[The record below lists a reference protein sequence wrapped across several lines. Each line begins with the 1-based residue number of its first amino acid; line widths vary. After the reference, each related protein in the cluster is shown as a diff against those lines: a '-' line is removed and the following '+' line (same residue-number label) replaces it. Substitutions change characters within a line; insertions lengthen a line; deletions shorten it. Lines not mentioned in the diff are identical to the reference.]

1 MLYNIILFIILK
13 SPIDI
18 YIIQRDIIRY
28 KYNLSIIIFEFF
40 YRKIYNS
47 ISFISDRIA
56 IGLMEKNED
65 EKILLS
71 IDMIIDEKNR
81 KFFNYLVVKV
91 KSLFFYHIEDALW
104 EKNYRK
110 YIENFAQY
118 KIIRICFLQRYV
130 ISNYNYIR
138 G

>member
-91 KSLFFYHIEDALW
+91 KSLFFYHIEDAL
-104 EKNYRK
+104 
-110 YIENFAQY
+110 
-118 KIIRICFLQRYV
+118 
-130 ISNYNYIR
+130 
-138 G
+138 